1 MERYVCI
8 HGHFYQPPRENAWL
22 EQIELQ
28 DEAYPYHDWNERI
41 TAECYA
47 PNAVSRILDREGFI
61 TRVTNNYARISFD
74 FGPTLLVWLEKYAPD
89 VYQAVLDADRESKGR
104 FSGHGSALAQ
114 AYNHMIMP
122 LANRHDK
129 YTQVR
134 WGIRDFERRFGRR
147 PEGMWLPETAVDLES
162 LDIMAELGIQFT
174 ILAPR
179 QASRVR
185 KIRGE
190 AWEDVSG
197 GHIDSTMAYTLNTPS
212 GRKLSIFFYDDPISR
227 AVAFEGLLSDG
238 ETFAHRLTDAF
249 SKEHDGSQFVNIATD
264 GETYGHHHRF
274 GDMALAFALHHIE
287 SNNLAQITNYGG
299 FLEKHPPTHE
309 VEIFE
314 NTSWSCVHGIER
326 WRSDC
331 GCNTGAHPKWNQAWR
346 APLRQAMDWLRDAV
360 APQYEEKARQFVK
373 DPWVAR
379 DDYINVILDRTP
391 ENVQKFLSQ
400 HATRELS
407 DSERVALIKLLELQ
421 RHAMLMYT
429 SCGWFFDEL
438 SSIGTVQVIQYA
450 GRVVQLAG
458 ELFGDNTEL
467 HFLELL
473 ALAKSNI
480 QELGDG
486 RIIYEKS
493 VKPAMVDLIKLT
505 AHYAISSLFEDYGK
519 QVTIY
524 CYSIDVADYQSV
536 ECGHTRLAVGKVTVT
551 SEITQESDFLSFGVL
566 HSGDHNV
573 NAGIR
578 EYQGD
583 EAYQVMV
590 QETTK
595 TCAAAD
601 FPEVIRLLDK
611 HFGTSTYSL
620 RDLFQDEQRKV
631 LDYVLESALV
641 DIETAFR
648 QLYERH
654 YPPMRFLTDLGHP
667 LPKAFHAAAEFII
680 NADLRR
686 ALSGDVL
693 EAERIQNLLDE
704 ANVWNIELDNEGLA
718 YLFQQSLGGL
728 MRRFKDSPE
737 DIDLLKEL
745 VDLVSLARSMPLTV
759 DLWEIQNL
767 YYEML
772 RATYPKM
779 QNRAQSG
786 DDAGIEWVTQFVELG
801 QHLRIRVG

>member
-1 MERYVCI
+1 MERYICI

-47 PNAVSRILDREGFI
+47 PNSVSRILDREGFI
-61 TRVTNNYARISFD
+61 TEVTNNYARISFD

-134 WGIRDFERRFGRR
+134 WGIHDFERRFGRR

-185 KIRGE
+185 EIGSE

-197 GHIDSTMAYTLNTPS
+197 GHINPTMAYTLNTPS
-212 GRKLSIFFYDDPISR
+212 GRELSVFFYDDPISR

-249 SKEHDGSQFVNIATD
+249 SEEHDGYQCVNIATD

-274 GDMALAFALHHIE
+274 GDMALAFALHYIE
-287 SNNLAQITNYGG
+287 SNNLAQITNYGE

-331 GCNTGAHPKWNQAWR
+331 GCNTGGHPKWNQAWR

-391 ENVQKFLSQ
+391 ENVRQFLSQ
-400 HATRELS
+400 HATHELS
-407 DSERVALIKLLELQ
+407 DSERISLIKLLELQ

-467 HFLELL
+467 HFLEIL

-486 RIIYEKS
+486 RTIYEKS

-505 AHYAISSLFEDYGK
+505 AHYAISSLFEDYGE

-536 ECGHTRLAVGKVTVT
+536 ECGHTRLAVGKATVT
-551 SEITQESDFLSFGVL
+551 SEITQESGFLSFGVL
-566 HSGDHNV
+566 HFGDHNV

-590 QETTK
+590 QETTQ
-595 TCAAAD
+595 TCTAAD

-648 QLYERH
+648 QLYEQH
-654 YPPMRFLTDLGHP
+654 YPPMRFLADLGNP
-667 LPKAFHAAAEFII
+667 LPKAFHAAVEFII

-686 ALSGDVL
+686 ALSGDTL

-704 ANVWNIELDNEGLA
+704 ANVWNVELDNEGLA

-737 DIDLLKEL
+737 DIDLLKQL
-745 VDLVSLARSMPLTV
+745 VGLVSLARSMPLTV

-772 RATYPKM
+772 RGTYPEL

>member
-47 PNAVSRILDREGFI
+47 PNSVSRILDREGFI
-61 TRVTNNYARISFD
+61 TEVTNNYARISFD

-89 VYQAVLDADRESKGR
+89 VYQAVVDADGESKER

-162 LDIMAELGIQFT
+162 LDIMAELGIKFT

-179 QASRVR
+179 QANRVR
-185 KIRGE
+185 KIGGE
-190 AWEDVSG
+190 AWEDVSD
-197 GHIDSTMAYTLNTPS
+197 GHIDPTMAYTLNTPS
-212 GRKLSIFFYDDPISR
+212 GRKLSVFFYDDPISR

-249 SKEHDGSQFVNIATD
+249 SEKDDGCQLANIATD

-274 GDMALAFALHHIE
+274 GDMALAFALHYIE
-287 SNNLAQITNYGG
+287 SNNLAQITNYGE

-379 DDYINVILDRTP
+379 DDYINVVLDRTP
-391 ENVQKFLSQ
+391 ENVQQFLSQ
-400 HATRELS
+400 HATHELS
-407 DSERVALIKLLELQ
+407 DSEKVTLIKLLELQ

-458 ELFGDNTEL
+458 ELFGDDTEL

-480 QELGDG
+480 QGLGDG
-486 RIIYEKS
+486 RTIYEKS
-493 VKPAMVDLIKLT
+493 VKPATVDLIKLT
-505 AHYAISSLFEDYGK
+505 AHYAISSLFEDYGE

-536 ECGHTRLAVGKVTVT
+536 ECGHTRLAVGKATVT

-566 HSGDHNV
+566 HFGDHNV

-583 EAYQVMV
+583 EAYQKMV
-590 QETTK
+590 QETTQR
-595 TCAAAD
+595 CAAAD

-620 RDLFQDEQRKV
+620 RNLFQDEQRKV

-654 YPPMRFLTDLGHP
+654 YPPMRFLADMGNP
-667 LPKAFHAAAEFII
+667 LPKAFHAAAEFIV

-686 ALSGDVL
+686 ALSDDML
-693 EAERIQNLLDE
+693 EAERIRNLLEE
-704 ANVWNIELDNEGLA
+704 AKVWNADLDIEGLA
-718 YLFQQSLGGL
+718 YLFQQTLGSR

-745 VDLVSLARSMPLTV
+745 VGLVSLARSMPLTV
-759 DLWEIQNL
+759 NLWEIQNL

-772 RATYPKM
+772 RTTYPEL